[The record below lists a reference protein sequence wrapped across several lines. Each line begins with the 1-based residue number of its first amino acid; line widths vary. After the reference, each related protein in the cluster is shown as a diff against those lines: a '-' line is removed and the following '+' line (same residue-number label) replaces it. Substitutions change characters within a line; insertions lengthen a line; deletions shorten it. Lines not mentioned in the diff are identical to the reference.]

1 MTRTRTVVFGCCGK
15 TYEADAHY
23 VWHDAERR
31 TRDYPGAPA
40 HAEIVNLTDINTGAE
55 IDGDAK
61 NEAAR
66 IALEE
71 DLADED
77 REHADANDW
86 QDIQEADYRR

>member
-15 TYEADAHY
+15 TYEAEVQY

-40 HAEIVNLTDINTGAE
+40 HAEIVCLRNAYTGAE
-55 IDGDAK
+55 IDGDAE

-77 REHADANDW
+77 RKHADANEWD
-86 QDIQEADYRR
+86 DIKEADYRR